1 MSNYA
6 AANEE
11 VAETLYGD
19 DYSLTSKVNSNSSA
33 PKMSEDA
40 PWDEAIAVAGAG
52 LVVLGI
58 FDKLFVS
65 LFQRACLEV
74 AEAKVQKK
82 GIYVKIEKCY
92 E

>member
-1 MSNYA
+1 LSNY

-11 VAETLYGD
+11 VVGTLYGD
-19 DYSLTSKVNSNSSA
+19 DYSLTSKANNSV
-33 PKMSEDA
+33 PKMSGDSQ
-40 PWDEAIAVAGAG
+40 WDEAIAVAGAG
-52 LVVLGI
+52 LIVLGV

-82 GIYVKIEKCY
+82 GIYIKI
-92 E
+92 

>member
-1 MSNYA
+1 LSNYA

-11 VAETLYGD
+11 VVETLYGD
-19 DYSLTSKVNSNSSA
+19 DYTLTSKANNSV

-52 LVVLGI
+52 LVILGI

-74 AEAKVQKK
+74 AKAKVQKK
-82 GIYVKIEKCY
+82 GIYLKIGK
-92 E
+92 